1 MANRVYI
8 YSDLHLK
15 KHILIQGKYYFLE
28 LVCFIYLLPFLFSH
42 ILHISLVLHVS
53 FLLSLLF
60 FFFSLNFLVSLIPF
74 VIQHLLSL
82 ISVSISQ
89 EKISNFI
96 FPAKKILFGNPTGLF
111 RHLLILNAWTQ
122 HIFQLL
128 KCTPNRPPPLK
139 IRLIKVVYQFY
150 TRFIYCLL

>member
-82 ISVSISQ
+82 ISVSISS

-96 FPAKKILFGNPTGLF
+96 FSAKKILFGKPYRVVQTPADFKCLDPTHF
-111 RHLLILNAWTQ
+111 SIIKMHTKQ
-122 HIFQLL
+122 
-128 KCTPNRPPPLK
+128 TPPPKNK
-139 IRLIKVVYQFY
+139 IN
-150 TRFIYCLL
+150 